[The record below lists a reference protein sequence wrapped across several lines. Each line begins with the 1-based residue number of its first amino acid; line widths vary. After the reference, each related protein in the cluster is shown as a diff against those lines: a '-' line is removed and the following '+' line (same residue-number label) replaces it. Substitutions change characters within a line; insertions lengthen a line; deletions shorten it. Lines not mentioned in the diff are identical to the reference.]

1 MRKHSIPRWRFGDL
15 KISRLQKR
23 LRKALNVLGQ
33 RSWREIL
40 LDTLTAWNRH
50 QVARVIGAI
59 TAAWLIGA
67 AALYT
72 AEHRANPKI
81 STPTEALWAVWVLLF
96 SGLNDDPETA
106 AGRLIA
112 MVIIVVG
119 VGSAS
124 IFTASI
130 ASLLVARF
138 LRRRMVS
145 EFETE
150 DHLVLCNWSPRGL
163 EWIREV
169 HAKIIVDKRPVVIIH
184 DDPDAIE
191 LPDVADD
198 PAFNDVFIVKG
209 DPTNEMILR
218 RAKVPKAHSVVIL
231 TDDREG
237 KHADGKSILTCI
249 AIRSICR
256 GDKQPNISAECHCAS
271 NRHHLKKA
279 GADEI
284 ISSEEL
290 GLRLLAR
297 SALYHGMTQV
307 YQELLTVGKNANEM
321 YLLPAADELIG
332 KDFAELSE
340 MFVRHRDDRK
350 ACLLI
355 GIQRGEDMHLN
366 PIGGEA
372 GPLKPGD
379 QLILLSRVFLKPN
392 EVLPTVPPINP
403 KTEGE

>member
-1 MRKHSIPRWRFGDL
+1 MAS
-15 KISRLQKR
+15 
-23 LRKALNVLGQ
+23 
-33 RSWREIL
+33 
-40 LDTLTAWNRH
+40 LTGN
-50 QVARVIGAI
+50 
-59 TAAWLIGA
+59 
-67 AALYT
+67 
-72 AEHRANPKI
+72 K
-81 STPTEALWAVWVLLF
+81 LF
-96 SGLNDDPETA
+96 A
-106 AGRLIA
+106 AGAHLPPGI
-112 MVIIVVG
+112 
-119 VGSAS
+119 
-124 IFTASI
+124 
-130 ASLLVARF
+130 SL
-138 LRRRMVS
+138 M
-145 EFETE
+145 E
-150 DHLVLCNWSPRGL
+150 
-163 EWIREV
+163 
-169 HAKIIVDKRPVVIIH
+169 RPVVIIH

-332 KDFAELSE
+332 KDFAELSG

-350 ACLLI
+350 ACLLV

-403 KTEGE
+403 KTEGD